1 MKAREIKPP
10 MMASPI
16 VSSVARVS
24 VIILGCL
31 SCCPLCFYSNWF
43 GIVMSSSDGLFW

>member
-1 MKAREIKPP
+1 MNAMEIRAP

-31 SCCPLCFYSNWF
+31 SCLPFML
-43 GIVMSSSDGLFW
+43 LF